1 MVRSRLARL
10 KERHTGLSYGRE
22 IIARWCAAYI
32 RGLNREPVNV
42 LDIGCGRYGTDLRN
56 VRDAAGGRQVRLFGV
71 EQHIPNVEEV
81 RGHGISAF
89 ALDVERERL
98 PAEDAFF
105 DIVIAN
111 QIVEHV
117 KEIFWV
123 FSEISR
129 VLKPGGL
136 LVVGV
141 PNLASLH
148 NRLLLLAGEQPST
161 IETLGPHVRGFTAPA
176 LRRFVEADGY
186 FKIIQVKGSNFY
198 PFPPP
203 LSTVLSRLFPTLS
216 VGLFVAARRQEKR
229 GTFIQVLDTRYYET
243 AYFKG
248 DPH

>member
-1 MVRSRLARL
+1 MVRSTLARL
-10 KERHTGLSYGRE
+10 KQRHTGLSYGRE
-22 IIARWCAAYI
+22 IIAQWSGAYV

-56 VRDAAGGRQVRLFGV
+56 VRDAGGGRQVRLFGV
-71 EQHIPNVEEV
+71 EHHIPNVEQV
-81 RGHGISAF
+81 RGHGINAF
-89 ALDVERERL
+89 ALDIEREPL

-111 QIVEHV
+111 QIVEHI
-117 KEIFWV
+117 KEVFWV
-123 FSEISR
+123 FAEISR

-136 LVVGV
+136 LIVGV

-203 LSTVLSRLFPTLS
+203 FSTVFSRLLPTLS
-216 VGLFVAARRQEKR
+216 VGLFAAVRRQEKR

-243 AYFKG
+243 AYFRG
-248 DPH
+248 V